1 MDEAVVVF
9 KILFARPDV
18 SPGRNL
24 FSAVGNKWKRDKRR
38 AVTPGTYGSD
48 VCIFPDRASR
58 VRRRRIYVSPCVV
71 SRTRARIFHF
81 DINRAVESNAAF
93 GENAVRLI
101 IFVALQ
107 VDIERGVLA
116 HGHVAVARTDVV
128 RLHVN
133 CVNRTVIF
141 CHFAVNFYGDGA
153 TFVKRQIAVVFR
165 TAFAFH

>member
-9 KILFARPDV
+9 KILFACQHLC
-18 SPGRNL
+18 PGRNL
-24 FSAVGNKWKRDKRR
+24 FSAVGKKWKRGQRR
-38 AVTPGTYGSD
+38 ARTSGAYGSD
-48 VCIFPDRASR
+48 RCIFSNQAGC

-116 HGHVAVARTDVV
+116 HGHVARTDVV

-133 CVNRTVIF
+133 CVNRTVF
-141 CHFAVNFYGDGA
+141 CCHFAVNFYGDGA

>member
-9 KILFARPDV
+9 KILFACQHLC
-18 SPGRNL
+18 PGRNH
-24 FSAVGNKWKRDKRR
+24 FSAVGNKWKRGQRR
-38 AVTPGTYGSD
+38 ARTSGAYGSD
-48 VCIFPDRASR
+48 FCIRSDRAGCVRSIRKYVFPR
-58 VRRRRIYVSPCVV
+58 VA

-81 DINRAVESNAAF
+81 DINRAVESNVAF
-93 GENAVRLI
+93 GENAVGLT
-101 IFVALQ
+101 VAVTFQ

-116 HGHVAVARTDVV
+116 HGHVARIDVV
-128 RLHVN
+128 RHHVN
-133 CVNRTVIF
+133 CVNRTVFF